1 MLFDC
6 NLVNDE
12 EHSRRGKQSIL
23 DLFSKVIPLK
33 NKTGLK
39 QEQCIDIF
47 VNSHRDT
54 DHLKGLKDVNERFP
68 IKSIW
73 DSGQQGANTDDADYQ
88 YYMRLRN
95 NLKNQNKANLVV
107 PTPSDGVFKSY
118 GDTDVYEGV
127 DLADAETVNTRWSSA
142 GPDKKDGKRKKVRLA
157 IPSKLDRR
165 ITALRRSHLGFI
177 FQTFNLIPVLNVYE
191 NIEFPLLLE
200 SKNKDLACPVDSFTK
215 KQKEEWIHYL
225 MEKTG
230 LTDWEKHKPSELS
243 GGQRQRVAIARAL
256 VTKAPVILAD
266 EPTANLDSVNS
277 AQILS
282 LMKDLNRDP
291 ELLTTF
297 IFSTHDSRIVEMCD
311 HVVHIFDGNIKNDE
325 HKTGSD
331 VYNVESK

>member
-1 MLFDC
+1 MSVITLD
-6 NLVNDE
+6 NVHKTYPL
-12 EHSRRGKQSIL
+12 GKQRVEAVKGVSFSIEKGEFAAISGPSGSGKSTILNMVGLIDLPTSGKIIIDGIDVYDGFNLENTEL
-23 DLFSKVIPLK
+23 DAGRLNNYNEKK
-33 NKTGLK
+33 NKK
-39 QEQCIDIF
+39 
-47 VNSHRDT
+47 
-54 DHLKGLKDVNERFP
+54 
-68 IKSIW
+68 IK
-73 DSGQQGANTDDADYQ
+73 TT
-88 YYMRLRN
+88 
-95 NLKNQNKANLVV
+95 V
-107 PTPSDGVFKSY
+107 PT
-118 GDTDVYEGV
+118 
-127 DLADAETVNTRWSSA
+127 
-142 GPDKKDGKRKKVRLA
+142 
-157 IPSKLDRR
+157 KLDKR

-200 SKNKDLACPVDSFTK
+200 SKDKNLACPVDSFSK
-215 KQKEEWIHYL
+215 KEKEEWIHYL

-297 IFSTHDSRIVEMCD
+297 IFSTHDSRIVQMCD

>member
-1 MLFDC
+1 MSVITLE
-6 NLVNDE
+6 NVHKTYPL
-12 EHSRRGKQSIL
+12 GKQRVEAVKGVSFSVEKGEFAAISGPSGSGKSTIL
-23 DLFSKVIPLK
+23 NMVGLIDLPTSGKIIIDGVDVYDGFNLENTELDAGRLNNYNEKK
-33 NKTGLK
+33 NKK
-39 QEQCIDIF
+39 
-47 VNSHRDT
+47 
-54 DHLKGLKDVNERFP
+54 
-68 IKSIW
+68 IK
-73 DSGQQGANTDDADYQ
+73 TT
-88 YYMRLRN
+88 
-95 NLKNQNKANLVV
+95 V
-107 PTPSDGVFKSY
+107 P
-118 GDTDVYEGV
+118 
-127 DLADAETVNTRWSSA
+127 N
-142 GPDKKDGKRKKVRLA
+142 
-157 IPSKLDRR
+157 KLDKR
-165 ITALRRSHLGFI
+165 ITGLRRSKLGFI

-200 SKNKDLACPVDSFTK
+200 SKNKDLACPVDSFSK
-215 KQKEEWIHYL
+215 KEKEEWIHYL

-291 ELLTTF
+291 ELQTTF
-297 IFSTHDSRIVEMCD
+297 IFSTHDSRIVDMCD

-325 HKTGSD
+325 HKAGSD

>member
-1 MLFDC
+1 MSVITLE
-6 NLVNDE
+6 NVHKTYPL
-12 EHSRRGKQSIL
+12 GKQRVEAVKGVSFSVEKGEFAAISGPSGSGKSTIL
-23 DLFSKVIPLK
+23 NMVGLIDLPTDGKIIIDGIDVYDGFNLENTELDAGRLNNYNEKK
-33 NKTGLK
+33 NKK
-39 QEQCIDIF
+39 
-47 VNSHRDT
+47 
-54 DHLKGLKDVNERFP
+54 
-68 IKSIW
+68 IK
-73 DSGQQGANTDDADYQ
+73 NT
-88 YYMRLRN
+88 
-95 NLKNQNKANLVV
+95 
-107 PTPSDGVFKSY
+107 
-118 GDTDVYEGV
+118 
-127 DLADAETVNTRWSSA
+127 
-142 GPDKKDGKRKKVRLA
+142 
-157 IPSKLDRR
+157 IPKKLDRR
-165 ITALRRSHLGFI
+165 ITGLRRSHLGFI

-200 SKNKDLACPVDSFTK
+200 SKDKNLACPVDSFSK
-215 KQKEEWIHYL
+215 KEKEEWIHYL

-230 LTDWEKHKPSELS
+230 LVDWEKHKPSELS

-311 HVVHIFDGNIKNDE
+311 HVIHIFDGLIKEDE
-325 HKTGSD
+325 HKNGSD